1 MYEKKNL
8 QEKPARNTFQQTKN
22 THGNSSV
29 RTIITKPPLT
39 EITSFTNRFEFLANE
54 YNCPVKFEE
63 YTFQSAAALFYALKA
78 IENKGSFMKF
88 QRLSAIKARAKSS
101 QIVNEDWEEHKEF
114 YLETANR
121 AKFDSNPDLKK
132 QLLKTGNA
140 TLLNNVTHLDEWMGI
155 RKDRGYNALGKVLM
169 RLREEYKEQEKK

>member
-1 MYEKKNL
+1 
-8 QEKPARNTFQQTKN
+8 
-22 THGNSSV
+22 
-29 RTIITKPPLT
+29 
-39 EITSFTNRFEFLANE
+39 
-54 YNCPVKFEE
+54 
-63 YTFQSAAALFYALKA
+63 
-78 IENKGSFMKF
+78 MKF